1 MSTRVGVGIAAMS
14 IAILLALGSALAA
27 EIHLQI
33 DPQKSQIKTTVADPL
48 AKLRE
53 TGEIEATLRIISGNV
68 DGDPQN
74 PAETGHIKLVIDA
87 TSFDS
92 GNNHRDK
99 VVLGTALD
107 TAEYQTISFES
118 THLENVQID
127 VPGKMGHVVVVG
139 NLTLHGTT
147 REIRVPSD
155 VSLDSD
161 GMLSGDGEVSFN
173 YTDFGVRVPRL
184 LFALAAGT
192 DVTVH
197 FHVIAA
203 RPNSVRANQ
212 PARPSRS

>member
-1 MSTRVGVGIAAMS
+1 MSTRVGAGVAAVF
-14 IAILLALGSALAA
+14 ITILLALGSTLAA

-33 DPQKSQIKTTVADPL
+33 DPQKSQIKATVADPL

-68 DGDPQN
+68 DGDPQH
-74 PAETGHIKLVIDA
+74 PGETGHIKLVIDA

-92 GNNHRDK
+92 GNNHRDN

-118 THLENVQID
+118 THLENAQID
-127 VPGKMGHVVVVG
+127 VPAKMGHVVVVG

-155 VSLDSD
+155 VSLDS
-161 GMLSGDGEVSFN
+161 GGTLSGDGEVSFN

-184 LFALAAGT
+184 LFALPAGK
-192 DVTVH
+192 DVTIH
-197 FHVIAA
+197 FHVIAG
-203 RPNSVRANQ
+203 RPNSAWVDQA
-212 PARPSRS
+212 ARPSRS

>member
-1 MSTRVGVGIAAMS
+1 MSTRVGVGIAAMF
-14 IAILLALGSALAA
+14 IAILVVLGSALAA

-74 PAETGHIKLVIDA
+74 PAETGHIKLVIVA

-127 VPGKMGHVVVVG
+127 VRGKMVHVVVVG

-161 GMLSGDGEVSFN
+161 
-173 YTDFGVRVPRL
+173 
-184 LFALAAGT
+184 
-192 DVTVH
+192 
-197 FHVIAA
+197 
-203 RPNSVRANQ
+203 
-212 PARPSRS
+212 

>member
-1 MSTRVGVGIAAMS
+1 
-14 IAILLALGSALAA
+14 
-27 EIHLQI
+27 
-33 DPQKSQIKTTVADPL
+33 
-48 AKLRE
+48 LRE

-212 PARPSRS
+212 AARPSRS